1 MAEKLRI
8 YVAATADLEPY
19 RSIIGH
25 VLAHLPVQIGAE
37 IRRCPPQG
45 ASYDDLFERISNVD
59 RFYFL
64 LGKDITAPAGTEWDL
79 ATRLQ
84 RTIIPFRRRNLI
96 TPSGFL
102 FLTQAILQIPFS
114 HWRFFETGADLA
126 RQAALELITTLL
138 HPENRYGLTTAEVM
152 LLEQRRQAIGAGL
165 WPRPEDLPSDVI
177 EEGCVIL
184 DARPE
189 LDNPLSPLPVFDKS
203 DESSSPTPYRPPD

>member
-19 RSIIGH
+19 RSVISH

-45 ASYDDLFERISNVD
+45 ASYDDLFEFISNVD

-79 ATRLQ
+79 ATQLQ
-84 RTIIPFRRRNLI
+84 RTIIPFRRRNPI

-102 FLTQAILQIPFS
+102 FLTQAILQIPFAN
-114 HWRFFETGADLA
+114 WRFFETGAELA
-126 RQAALELITTLL
+126 RKAALEFIATLL
-138 HPENRYGLTTAEVM
+138 HPENRYGLTSAEVL
-152 LLEQRRQAIGAGL
+152 LLEQRRRAIDAGL
-165 WPRPEDLPSDVI
+165 WPRPEDLPTSVI
-177 EEGCVIL
+177 EEGGVIL

-189 LDNPLSPLPVFDKS
+189 LDNPLSDLPLFDEKTNT
-203 DESSSPTPYRPPD
+203 SP